1 MEEVAF
7 EVRSIMCAL
16 TKEYIELQCTYG
28 AVINHITSIYD
39 IQSGVRFELGVDF
52 SNVINRILLLAI
64 GSNITF
70 FDIARLQNIISSR
83 SVDVAGSTYESA
95 AMDLAAA
102 KVHLKTLE
110 NLLLSYG
117 EVSNAVH
124 SEMRTLLT
132 NYGTMNG
139 TVEPSKVVLDGV
151 ESIMSAI
158 DACVSSDELSGFT
171 EKCHK
176 ELYET
181 VVSEYG
187 ESIDV
192 KWKVAAQ
199 FYGNYISVSAI
210 ILKPSPGSIH

>member
-1 MEEVAF
+1 MEEIAF

-16 TKEYIELQCTYG
+16 TKEYVELQCTYG
-28 AVINHITSIYD
+28 AVINHITSVYD
-39 IQSGVRFELGVDF
+39 IPSEDRFELGGNF
-52 SNVINRILLLAI
+52 SNVINRILWLAV
-64 GSNITF
+64 GGNITF
-70 FDIARLQNIISSR
+70 LDIARVQNIISSR
-83 SVDVAGSTYESA
+83 SADAASGAYEAA
-95 AMDLAAA
+95 AMDLVLA
-102 KVHLKTLE
+102 KEHLKSLE

-132 NYGTMNG
+132 NYCTMNG

-158 DACVSSDELSGFT
+158 DDCVSSNELSGFT
-171 EKCHK
+171 EKCYN

-187 ESIDV
+187 ESVEV
-192 KWKVAAQ
+192 KWKVATQ
-199 FYGNYISVSAI
+199 FYGNYISVAAI
-210 ILKPSPGSIH
+210 IVKPSPGSIH